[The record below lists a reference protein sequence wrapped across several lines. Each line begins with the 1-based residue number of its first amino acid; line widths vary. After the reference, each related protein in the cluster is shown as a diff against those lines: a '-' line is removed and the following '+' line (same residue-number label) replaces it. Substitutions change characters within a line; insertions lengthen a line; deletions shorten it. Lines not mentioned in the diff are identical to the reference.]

1 MHHTITRMNAFNKAF
16 TDAKDCY
23 KKMQTA
29 YLSSKDKRVFF
40 PMQHTTELHMPTT
53 MAYFANQD
61 KYTPGA
67 TQSTKTLSQLYLYG
81 TWRYTLGIYQ
91 LDDEIVKDSK
101 RLPDDTPTNIF
112 MHLPDW
118 CVYVDISSAMLA
130 ITDDDTSRHI
140 KGFWAIYDKIEINNR
155 TNYALNFIID
165 TDSDDDLY
173 LPQPL
178 LVDDDMTVEQSMSYM
193 QSINGENDS
202 DELIKGLLP
211 FLLWLCV
218 EQPDIVHKNIPVSRE
233 QLTQPKYGINKKTG
247 AFVPPNEPKI
257 YQIGSRLGQK
267 VREYQSQIDESERT
281 AKPHTKRPHIRR
293 GHWHGHW
300 RGRRGTAEQKFEVKW
315 QPAIFVK
322 GQ

>member
-16 TDAKDCY
+16 IDAKDCY

-29 YLSSKDKRVFF
+29 YLASKDKRVFY
-40 PMQHTTELHMPTT
+40 PMQHTTVLHPATAV
-53 MAYFANQD
+53 AYFTSKDNP
-61 KYTPGA
+61 YTPQA
-67 TQSTKTLSQLYLYG
+67 MNTLKTLNQLYLYG

-91 LDDEIVKDSK
+91 LDDEIIKDSK

-118 CVYVDISSAMLA
+118 CVYVDIASAMIA

-140 KGFWAIYDKIEINNR
+140 KGFWAVYDKIEINNR
-155 TNYALNFIID
+155 TNYALNFIIE

-173 LPQPL
+173 IPQPL
-178 LVDDDMTVEQSMSYM
+178 LIDDDMTVEQSMAYM
-193 QSINGENDS
+193 QSINDENDS

-211 FLLWLCV
+211 YLLWLCV
-218 EQPDIVHKNIPVSRE
+218 EQPDVTHKNIPVSRE

-267 VREYQSQIDESERT
+267 VREYQVLIDENEHT

-300 RGRRGTAEQKFEVKW
+300 RGKRGTAEQKFEVKW
-315 QPAIFVK
+315 QPAIFVN
-322 GQ
+322 G